1 MSTKAIDVVEK
12 YNNLVKQENNLY
24 INLLEQTN
32 EQCKEILK
40 DDLGNQFVHSC
51 AKDLAGEVVRQF
63 FDTSDFYITVDQLA
77 DRIIHFSYDNDIDP
91 LSKDVKKMVYNY
103 SEKNSETL
111 QNILDVNKVNQ
122 VQLLDTVKDKKI
134 ISDGKDAYYNLVK
147 NQDGSVND
155 EYTGKQGEYITD
167 KNGNK
172 RRRQE
177 VDHIQARA
185 TVTYNQR
192 YITNVGVQEL
202 KEMMNS
208 PDNFA
213 MMDKIANGSKGD
225 VRVYEKD
232 GVVLKNDDIKK
243 LKKEIKT
250 SLKEKYEKEGVDKSN
265 KEIADEVEAN
275 LKKYDISFK
284 ATPKQLADA
293 TCEQWEKTEGKS
305 EATIKELKDKGYLNE
320 DGKVPASVRKQ
331 LEENIKHSQ
340 NVESK
345 VILKNTDYKKVAGDA
360 GVSTAEKLRKIIAGQ
375 VIYYAAPPFLFEV
388 KSIVKDAQEK
398 NISIDNVLDKI
409 EKSGKRIGK
418 YVYSHLKDILVNVSV
433 NTIKTF
439 IKTFMDILIN
449 LVKATVKK
457 MLKMAKS
464 LCLSVVDSVRI
475 IADKNRTP
483 AEKGDAVFSL
493 LGVTVANIAIEAL
506 FEYIEA
512 QSGLPEFLLTPFQII
527 TSVICS
533 NLVIIILQK
542 LDLFDVRFGFKVN
555 KIEQLFNNSRNEYID
570 ACNYLLSETT
580 VDSKLI
586 IQEIENDTKSI
597 FEHLNEISVYDYSV
611 RDDLQKISDYFSMG
625 VDFENSWSKYLG
637 I

>member
-1 MSTKAIDVVEK
+1 MDTKAIDIVAK
-12 YNNLVKQENNLY
+12 YNKLIQQENNLY
-24 INLLEQTN
+24 INLMEQAN
-32 EQCKEILK
+32 EQCKEIMK
-40 DDLGNQFVHSC
+40 DDLGSQFVHSC

-63 FDTSDFYITVDQLA
+63 FDTSDFYITVDQLV

-103 SEKNSETL
+103 SEKDSKTL
-111 QNILDVNKVNQ
+111 QHILEINNESQ
-122 VQLLDTVKDKKI
+122 VHLLDRVRDKKI
-134 ISDGKDAYYNLVK
+134 ISDGKEAYYNLVK

-155 EYTGKQGEYITD
+155 EYTGKLGEYIID
-167 KNGNK
+167 KNGNP

-185 TVTYNQR
+185 TVTYNKR

-213 MMDKIANGSKGD
+213 MMDKVANGSKGD

-232 GVVLKNDDIKK
+232 GVVLKSDDIKK
-243 LKKEIKT
+243 LKKEIKA

-265 KEIADEVEAN
+265 KEIADEVEIN
-275 LKKYDISFK
+275 LEKYDISYK
-284 ATPKQLADA
+284 ATPKQLAET
-293 TCEQWEKTEGKS
+293 TCEQWEKTEGKKD
-305 EATIKELKDKGYLNE
+305 ATIKELKDKGYLNE
-320 DGKVPASVRKQ
+320 DGKVPTSVRKQ
-331 LEENIKHSQ
+331 LEENIKYSQ

-360 GVSTAEKLRKIIAGQ
+360 GVSTAKNLGKIIAGQ

-418 YVYSHLKDILVNVSV
+418 YVYSHLKDILVNVPV

-464 LCLSVVDSVRI
+464 LCLSVVDSIRI
-475 IADKNRTP
+475 IVDKNRTP
-483 AEKGDAVFSL
+483 AEKADAVFSL
-493 LGVTVANIAIEAL
+493 LGVTITNIAIEAL
-506 FEYIEA
+506 FECIEA
-512 QSGLPEFLLTPFQII
+512 ETKLPEFLLTPFQII
-527 TSVICS
+527 TSVVCS

-542 LDLFDVRFGFKVN
+542 LDLFDVRFGFKMN
-555 KIEQLFNNSRNEYID
+555 KIEELFNNTRSEYVNT
-570 ACNYLLSETT
+570 CNFLLSETSI
-580 VDSKLI
+580 DSNLI
-586 IQEIENDTKSI
+586 IRDIENETKSI
-597 FEHLNEISVYDYSV
+597 FEHLSLLNAYDYSV
-611 RDDLQKISDYFSMG
+611 REDSQKISDFFNMN
-625 VDFENSWSKYLG
+625 VDFESSWNKYLG

>member
-40 DDLGNQFVHSC
+40 DDLGNQFIHSC

-77 DRIIHFSYDNDIDP
+77 DRIIHFSYDNDVDP
-91 LSKDVKKMVYNY
+91 LKEDVKKNVYNY
-103 SEKNSETL
+103 SEKNSSTLKNIISDIDKYNEKLFVKNKDPETGK
-111 QNILDVNKVNQ
+111 NTDY
-122 VQLLDTVKDKKI
+122 KDKKI
-134 ISDGKDAYYNLVK
+134 MEYGKRRYRESKTDENGKL
-147 NQDGSVND
+147 ND
-155 EYTGKQGEYITD
+155 ELTGKEGGTKED
-167 KNGNK
+167 KNGK
-172 RRRQE
+172 KSSTLQ
-177 VDHIQARA
+177 VDHQQAA
-185 TVTYNQR
+185 AAASYNKKYLTQK
-192 YITNVGVQEL
+192 GVQDL
-202 KEMMNS
+202 KFFFNS
-208 PDNFA
+208 KDNFA
-213 MMDKIANGSKGD
+213 MIDQTANQSKGD
-225 VRVYEKD
+225 VRVYD
-232 GVVLKNDDIKK
+232 KNGNDI
-243 LKKEIKT
+243 T
-250 SLKEKYEKEGVDKSN
+250 HR
-265 KEIADEVEAN
+265 
-275 LKKYDISFK
+275 
-284 ATPKQLADA
+284 ATPEQLANA
-293 TCEQWEKTEGKS
+293 VCERWENVKPETKQKL
-305 EATIKELKDKGYLNE
+305 IDKGYLNE
-320 DGKVPASVRKQ
+320 DGKVNKSVKKK
-331 LEENIKHSQ
+331 LTENLRHSQ

-345 VILKNTDYKKVAGDA
+345 VILKNVKYDQVAKDAGKNTAANLYKIVAGQ
-360 GVSTAEKLRKIIAGQ
+360 I
-375 VIYYAAPPFLFEV
+375 IYYAAPPLLYEV
-388 KSIVKDAQEK
+388 RCIVKEK
-398 NISIDNVLDKI
+398 NITIDNALNKI
-409 EKSGKRIGK
+409 EKAGKRVGK
-418 YVYSHLKDILVNVSV
+418 YVYSHLKDILGNIVVNSLKSFV
-433 NTIKTF
+433 
-439 IKTFMDILIN
+439 KTFMDILIN

-457 MLKMAKS
+457 MLKMAKT

-570 ACNYLLSETT
+570 ACNYLLSETS

>member
-12 YNNLVKQENNLY
+12 YNKLVKQENNLY
-24 INLLEQTN
+24 INLVEQTN

-103 SEKNSETL
+103 SEKESSTL
-111 QNILDVNKVNQ
+111 NN
-122 VQLLDTVKDKKI
+122 I
-134 ISDGKDAYYNLVK
+134 ISDIDSHQKKLFEKNKDP
-147 NQDGSVND
+147 
-155 EYTGKQGEYITD
+155 ETGKNKDYKDKGIIEYGKRRYRESQTDENGKIHDELTGKEGGTKED
-167 KNGNK
+167 KNGNQ
-172 RRRQE
+172 RSTLE
-177 VDHIQARA
+177 VDHQQAA
-185 TVTYNQR
+185 AAASYNEK
-192 YITNVGVQEL
+192 YLTEKGVKDL
-202 KEMMNS
+202 KFFFNS
-208 PDNFA
+208 KDNFA
-213 MMDKIANGSKGD
+213 MIDKTANQSKGD
-225 VRVYEKD
+225 VRVYD
-232 GVVLKNDDIKK
+232 KNGNDI
-243 LKKEIKT
+243 T
-250 SLKEKYEKEGVDKSN
+250 HR
-265 KEIADEVEAN
+265 
-275 LKKYDISFK
+275 
-284 ATPKQLADA
+284 ATPEQLANA
-293 TCEQWEKTEGKS
+293 VCERWENVKPETKQKL
-305 EATIKELKDKGYLNE
+305 IDKGYLNE
-320 DGKVPASVRKQ
+320 DGKVNKSVKKK
-331 LEENIKHSQ
+331 LTENLRHSQ

-345 VILKNTDYKKVAGDA
+345 VILKNVKYDQVAKDAGKQTAANLYKIVAGQ
-360 GVSTAEKLRKIIAGQ
+360 I
-375 VIYYAAPPFLFEV
+375 IYYAAPPLLYEV
-388 KSIVKDAQEK
+388 RCIVKEK
-398 NISIDNVLDKI
+398 NITIDNALNKI
-409 EKSGKRIGK
+409 EKAGKRVGN
-418 YVYSHLKDILVNVSV
+418 YVYSHLKDILGNIVVNSLKSFV
-433 NTIKTF
+433 
-439 IKTFMDILIN
+439 KTFMDILIN

-457 MLKMAKS
+457 MLKMAKT

-483 AEKGDAVFSL
+483 AEQGDAVFSL

-555 KIEQLFNNSRNEYID
+555 KIEQLFNNARNEYID
-570 ACNYLLSETT
+570 ACNYLLTETS

-597 FEHLNEISVYDYSV
+597 FEHLNEVSVYDYSV
-611 RDDLQKISDYFSMG
+611 REDLQKISDYFSMG

>member
-1 MSTKAIDVVEK
+1 MDTKAIDIVEK
-12 YNNLVKQENNLY
+12 YNKLIQQENNLY
-24 INLLEQTN
+24 INLMEQAN
-32 EQCKEILK
+32 EQCKEIMK
-40 DDLGNQFVHSC
+40 DDLGSQFVHSC

-122 VQLLDTVKDKKI
+122 VQLLDKVKDEKI

-213 MMDKIANGSKGD
+213 MMDKVANGSKGD

-232 GVVLKNDDIKK
+232 GVVLKTNDIKK

-305 EATIKELKDKGYLNE
+305 DATIKELKDKGYLNE

-360 GVSTAEKLRKIIAGQ
+360 GVSTAKNLGKIIAGQ

-388 KSIVKDAQEK
+388 KRIVKDAQEK

-464 LCLSVVDSVRI
+464 LCLSVVDSIRI

-483 AEKGDAVFSL
+483 AEKADAVFSL
-493 LGVTVANIAIEAL
+493 LGVTITNIAIEAL
-506 FEYIEA
+506 FECIEA
-512 QSGLPEFLLTPFQII
+512 EIKLPEFLLTPFQII
-527 TSVICS
+527 TSVVCS

-542 LDLFDVRFGFKVN
+542 LDLFDVRFGFKMN
-555 KIEQLFNNSRNEYID
+555 KIEELFNNTRSEYVNT
-570 ACNYLLSETT
+570 CNFLLSETSI
-580 VDSKLI
+580 DSNLI
-586 IQEIENDTKSI
+586 IRDIENETKSI
-597 FEHLNEISVYDYSV
+597 FEHLSLLNVYDYSV
-611 RDDLQKISDYFSMG
+611 REDLQKISDFFNMN
-625 VDFENSWSKYLG
+625 VDFESSWNKYLG